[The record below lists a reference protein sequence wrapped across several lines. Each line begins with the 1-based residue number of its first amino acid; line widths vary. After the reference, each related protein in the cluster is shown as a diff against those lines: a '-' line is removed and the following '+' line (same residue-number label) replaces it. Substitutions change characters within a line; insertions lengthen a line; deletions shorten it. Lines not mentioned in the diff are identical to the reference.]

1 MSWFSSVSGNRRTFL
16 VQNAQPLFVTARCH
30 QPSLRD
36 TYPDNGDNV
45 SLDGCVRGSDNR
57 VWKIWFGNARDGT
70 PLPNQEAVVILHKKV
85 AIWTSLWMPRAET
98 STDLLNRLLSS
109 STTAAEWSTTS
120 TNGHSIIPP
129 RAWIICSVSPR
140 IEHFASHLTPDTPDF
155 RQHLSV

>member
-1 MSWFSSVSGNRRTFL
+1 MILVRIGKSPHIPCSKRPTSFCDRPLPPTFPSWYISWQRRQHLTW
-16 VQNAQPLFVTARCH
+16 
-30 QPSLRD
+30 
-36 TYPDNGDNV
+36 
-45 SLDGCVRGSDNR
+45 CVRRSDNR

-70 PLPNQEAVVILHKKV
+70 PLPNQEAVVILHKQV
-85 AIWTSLWMPRAET
+85 AIWTSLWMPGAET